1 MTINGSD
8 SMAVIIVGLLVIYLI
23 FYYVLGNYETAVTS
37 DFPSEH
43 VEINDGV
50 QELAFKELAF
60 EILIFKVVNSQPRP
74 LLRRRHGRL
83 RRPGE
88 LELGGRRRVPGEPL
102 PHASPCPC
110 PRRLTVA
117 CLSS

>member
-1 MTINGSD
+1 MVAS
-8 SMAVIIVGLLVIYLI
+8 VRKVVGVPRPRRRHRGFPERGLFF
-23 FYYVLGNYETAVTS
+23 FYGLGNYETAVTS

-60 EILIFKVVNSQPRP
+60 EKLIFKVVNSQLRP

-88 LELGGRRRVPGEPL
+88 LELRGRGRVRGEPL
-102 PHASPCPC
+102 PHAAG
-110 PRRLTVA
+110 RLRPT
-117 CLSS
+117 